1 MGQTLSHERTRFQ
14 CLHCPDSQIMFN
26 VLQKQSKSV
35 FVLYLLFAVVHGSL
49 IYVLPFVN
57 RLEFNSENPIKYSIL
72 LLFPG
77 RTHDNTFAL
86 YHLGQR
92 ATDGV
97 KQFAETGKSDILE
110 NLSSKPKKQPSSS
123 AKMKSSSLQNGL
135 DRSNSNN
142 DDSSKWNKRNPI
154 FDDFTLPP
162 ITIGSGRSESKFFV
176 DGNHSHVSLMTKI
189 LPSPDWFIGVDSFQ
203 VIVFARRM

>member
-1 MGQTLSHERTRFQ
+1 M
-14 CLHCPDSQIMFN
+14 
-26 VLQKQSKSV
+26 
-35 FVLYLLFAVVHGSL
+35 YLLFDYLRSL
-49 IYVLPFVN
+49 FDGVLLQIPNSIQINSIYICATTKPYLIRNQFV
-57 RLEFNSENPIKYSIL
+57 
-72 LLFPG
+72 FPG
-77 RTHDNTFAL
+77 RSHDNTFAL

-110 NLSSKPKKQPSSS
+110 NLTSKPRKQSS
-123 AKMKSSSLQNGL
+123 AKMKAFSSYQQNDL
-135 DRSNSNN
+135 DKSSNSIN
-142 DDSSKWNKRNPI
+142 DDSTSKWNKKNPI

-162 ITIGSGRSESKFFV
+162 ITTGSGRSESKFFV

-203 VIVFARRM
+203 VRVFLFLLSSQLLSRVLQDF